1 VENQKVMK
9 SYTRTQL
16 LAGKKKKL
24 GAGWIVLI
32 VLACVGALIGTTM
45 LFIKRNKDDTKNDT
59 K

>member
-1 VENQKVMK
+1 MK